1 MSVNVILISC
11 AILGKNVIKFFN
23 SSISCHL
30 LLLKKMESLKAV
42 LKNTLI
48 NGMLRHE
55 SRPQNAQGN
64 FAWAVLVVDNV
75 SMKILQACM
84 QTYELTQ
91 ENISC
96 IENIEHQGRPFTNTH
111 AIYFLSPVRFINA
124 GFQIS

>member
-1 MSVNVILISC
+1 
-11 AILGKNVIKFFN
+11 
-23 SSISCHL
+23 
-30 LLLKKMESLKAV
+30 MESLKAV

-55 SRPQNAQGN
+55 SRPKNEQGKN
-64 FAWAVLVVDNV
+64 KGQFAWAVLVVDNV
-75 SMKILQACM
+75 SVKILQACM

-111 AIYFLSPVRFINA
+111 AIYFLSPVRFPNLKD
-124 GFQIS
+124 

>member
-1 MSVNVILISC
+1 MIKLPTAVFPVSC
-11 AILGKNVIKFFN
+11 SLM
-23 SSISCHL
+23 
-30 LLLKKMESLKAV
+30 KMDSLKAV

-55 SRPQNAQGN
+55 SRPQNAQGH
-64 FAWAVLVVDNV
+64 FAWSVLVVDNV

-111 AIYFLSPVRFINA
+111 AIYFLSPVSFRDFRVFEVLMA
-124 GFQIS
+124 TQRYH